1 MQCPYCASELEPNAV
16 ECKKCGASNVIRRT
30 TVGVFVGWAGMVV
43 GIIWIML
50 FVPLTFLPFLGYDM
64 GSYPWFTLIAGAL
77 VTAALL
83 WYSKST
89 LHSMWIRLGE

>member
-16 ECKKCGASNVIRRT
+16 ECKQCGASKVTRRT
-30 TVGVFVGWAGMVV
+30 TVGVFVGWAGMVA

-50 FVPLTFLPFLGYDM
+50 VVPLAFLPFLGYDM
-64 GSYPWFTLIAGAL
+64 GSFPWITLVFGAL
-77 VTAALL
+77 VTAVLL

-89 LHSMWIRLGE
+89 LHSMWIRTGE